1 MRPFFPFYGSKWN
14 ISRNYPAPAYSE
26 VIEPFAGG
34 AGYSTF
40 YGVKN
45 ARLFDKDP
53 IVAGL
58 WRYLIAVTPEE
69 ILALPDMPEVGDSV
83 DNYNIPEEA
92 KWLIGFWLNRGSATP
107 KKSRTAYSARTDK
120 AQLNWSPRAK
130 ERIASQL
137 GGIRGWTMA
146 EGSYT
151 DAPDIEATWHIDP
164 PYVDKGRYYRHPFK
178 DFEALA
184 EWSLQRQGQVMVCEG
199 QGADWLPFENL
210 GEFKTSLGFSKEVLY
225 LSEVCPGCQGQHS
238 TITCFSE
245 GSASMC
251 ACCTD
256 IYNQKETAA

>member
-14 ISRNYPAPAYSE
+14 MSRYYPTPSYGT

-40 YGVKN
+40 YGVSV

-58 WRYLIAVTPEE
+58 WQYLINVSPNE

-83 DNYNIPEEA
+83 DNYNIPQEA

-130 ERIASQL
+130 ERIAGQL
-137 GGIRGWTMA
+137 GAIRDWTMT
-146 EGSYT
+146 EGTFT

-164 PYVDKGRYYRHPFK
+164 PYVDKGRYYRYPFT
-178 DFEALA
+178 EYGTLA
-184 EWSLQRQGQVMVCEG
+184 NWSRDRQGQVMVCEG
-199 QGADWLPFENL
+199 AGADWLPFANL
-210 GEFKTSLGFSKEVLY
+210 GEFKTSLGSSKEVVY
-225 LSEVCPGCQGQHS
+225 LTEMCPGCGGQHN
-238 TITCFSE
+238 TLACRSE
-245 GSASMC
+245 GTSDMC
-251 ACCTD
+251 SCCTD
-256 IYNQKETAA
+256 IYNREDAA